1 MLYLWNAI
9 LEADKQNKK
18 AYFVAAKHYTMCN
31 ELMNEIINV
40 INLNDE
46 IPVNL
51 NFRFSHIFNL
61 YLKLYDNVL
70 ILDNDKKNA
79 EKLMGEITNLLL
91 HFLGRFDLL
100 KGITKEEII
109 YSEIEKTFENSY
121 GKHLFKFFKKLNHDE
136 KRIISKMIYKMHRI
150 NNPFIPFEKALKKFF
165 DTIYIYQHKEKPAN
179 YILYISNKKSSVN
192 EDKLELIKALFFD
205 ATCSLEVFWEYH
217 FGIIGI
223 NETMKI
229 NQIAIY

>member
-1 MLYLWNAI
+1 
-9 LEADKQNKK
+9 
-18 AYFVAAKHYTMCN
+18 
-31 ELMNEIINV
+31 
-40 INLNDE
+40 
-46 IPVNL
+46 
-51 NFRFSHIFNL
+51 
-61 YLKLYDNVL
+61 
-70 ILDNDKKNA
+70 
-79 EKLMGEITNLLL
+79 
-91 HFLGRFDLL
+91 
-100 KGITKEEII
+100 
-109 YSEIEKTFENSY
+109 
-121 GKHLFKFFKKLNHDE
+121 
-136 KRIISKMIYKMHRI
+136 MHRI